1 LLKDILYEFHKMQKQ
16 NKYTIF
22 KDET

>member
-1 LLKDILYEFHKMQKQ
+1 MIVKQ

-22 KDET
+22 LRITKAFVL